1 VKLHKSKQSLPKKGR
16 WTVAQREENID
27 WVEQIPR
34 RRFRGP
40 YEDYG
45 WEARQSILPKFRD
58 PSTHEMPYDRPQR
71 GYPGRRSRYEQ
82 GRSRYGRGYE
92 IPGDYDASWSYTET
106 WQIPGPATGRGPR
119 GYQRSDERIHEEV
132 CERLTQHGL
141 IDASDIMVRV
151 SDNEVTLT
159 GTIDSRRTK
168 RMAEDVAD
176 SVSGVRDVH
185 NQLRVRETASQRGQA
200 GGQERREI
208 GQPGGGQGRVDQ
220 VGRSGVYPA
229 SGGFQAPSDAEA
241 QGMASWG
248 QGERGAK
255 GYEDHGDSEIWLT
268 EEERRKSQSS

>member
-1 VKLHKSKQSLPKKGR
+1 
-16 WTVAQREENID
+16 
-27 WVEQIPR
+27 
-34 RRFRGP
+34 
-40 YEDYG
+40 
-45 WEARQSILPKFRD
+45 
-58 PSTHEMPYDRPQR
+58 MPYDRPQR

-119 GYQRSDERIHEEV
+119 GYQRSDE
-132 CERLTQHGL
+132 
-141 IDASDIMVRV
+141 
-151 SDNEVTLT
+151 
-159 GTIDSRRTK
+159 
-168 RMAEDVAD
+168 
-176 SVSGVRDVH
+176 DVH